1 MSELD
6 DLVKDIGYDQSIDIL
21 TKHLE
26 NQDEDI
32 LTIVANAGIHHLPA
46 KILRGEIYYASE
58 GNSDFSSIDV
68 VKEQFEEILK
78 NVSIK
83 LKQHSWKDIYLIPF
97 SHSTLCFQIKLLVHR
112 ITRIETTDL
121 FYDGKGNFSDLNIEQ
136 RSLIANSPN
145 K

>member
-32 LTIVANAGIHHLPA
+32 LTIVANAGIHHLSA

-58 GNSDFSSIDV
+58 GNLDFSSIDV
-68 VKEQFEEILK
+68 VKNNLK
-78 NVSIK
+78 K
-83 LKQHSWKDIYLIPF
+83 Y
-97 SHSTLCFQIKLLVHR
+97 
-112 ITRIETTDL
+112 
-121 FYDGKGNFSDLNIEQ
+121 
-136 RSLIANSPN
+136 
-145 K
+145 